1 MSTQTESVEFHDG
14 WQGTVTKKPGSQYRS
29 ILIRYLQPQW
39 PRVVWMALL
48 LFGGIGLQLIHPLIM
63 RSFIDTATEGGSL
76 QQLTRA
82 GLLFIGVGLVH
93 QAVSAFAGYVSSDVS
108 WRATN
113 RLRSD
118 LTGHL
123 LRLDMSFHNV
133 HTPGEL
139 IERVDGDVGRL
150 ASFFSDFVTEL
161 IGGVLLALGV
171 LIVLVVED
179 WRLGAILAAFVAV
192 YLTVHIRAQM
202 ISVPF
207 WHAERQAS
215 AELSGF
221 LEERLSGLRD
231 IRASGAIQYTMRRFH
246 EVVRRAFATGFKA
259 DLVTDVGWSISNT
272 VFAIGFAFAMAYG
285 AYLFQADVITIGT
298 VYLLI
303 HYLQMLHTPLN
314 RIQRQAEAFQ
324 SIRVGIQ
331 RVEELRMS
339 SPDILDGSGAILPS
353 GALSVEF
360 RNVCFSYQSEKPVLH
375 KLTFKLDSG
384 KVLGLLGRT
393 GSGKTTLSRLLFRL
407 YDANDGSICLSG
419 TDIRKPKLSDLRAHI
434 GLVTQDVQLFQ
445 ASVRDNLT
453 LFDGSI
459 ADDRILAGLHAL
471 GLDSWYE
478 SLPVGLDT
486 RLSPGGVGLSG
497 GEAQL
502 LAFTRAFLRD
512 PGLLILDE
520 ASSRLDAVTE
530 RRLERAMDALFR
542 NRTVLV
548 IAHRLSTVRRAD
560 EIMILEAGRIRE
572 CGSYARLADNP
583 DSVFSGLLQT
593 GLEDALS

>member
-1 MSTQTESVEFHDG
+1 MMKRRRNRYFAL
-14 WQGTVTKKPGSQYRS
+14 
-29 ILIRYLQPQW
+29 LICYLKPQW
-39 PRVVWMALL
+39 PRVLAMALL
-48 LFGGIGLQLIHPLIM
+48 LFGGIGLQLVNPLIM
-63 RSFIDTATEGGSL
+63 RFFIDTATEGGSL
-76 QQLTRA
+76 RQLTRA

-93 QAVSAFAGYVSSDVS
+93 QAVSAFASYVCSDVS

-113 RLRSD
+113 RLRSN
-118 LTGHL
+118 LTGHIL
-123 LRLDMSFHNV
+123 SLDMSFH
-133 HTPGEL
+133 HSRTPGEL

-150 ASFFSDFVTEL
+150 AAFFSDFVIEL
-161 IGGVLLALGV
+161 VGGLMLSLGV
-171 LIVLVVED
+171 LTVLMFED

-231 IRASGAIQYTMRRFH
+231 IRANGATTYTMRRFH
-246 EVVRRAFATGFKA
+246 EAVRRAFATAFKA
-259 DLVTDVGWSISNT
+259 DVITDVGWSISNI
-272 VFAIGFAFAMAYG
+272 VFAAGFASAMAYG
-285 AYLFQADVITIGT
+285 AYLYRADVITIGT

-303 HYLQMLHTPLN
+303 HYFQMLHTPLN
-314 RIQRQAEAFQ
+314 RIQRQVEAFQ

-331 RVEELRMS
+331 RVEELTSIRPEI
-339 SPDILDGSGAILPS
+339 PDGPGTILPT
-353 GALSVEF
+353 GPLTVEC
-360 RNVCFSYQSEKPVLH
+360 RNLCFSYQPEKPVLQD
-375 KLTFKLDSG
+375 LTFRLEPG

-407 YDANDGSICLSG
+407 CDACGGSIRLSG
-419 TDIRKPKLSDLRAHI
+419 TDIREPRLSDLRAHV

-459 ADDRILAGLHAL
+459 GDNRVIDALHVVGLGAWYASLPL
-471 GLDSWYE
+471 GLDSQM
-478 SLPVGLDT
+478 L
-486 RLSPGGVGLSG
+486 PGGGGLSA

-502 LAFTRAFLRD
+502 VAFARVFLRN

-520 ASSRLDAVTE
+520 ASSRLDAATE
-530 RRLERAMDALFR
+530 RRMQHAMDALLR
-542 NRTVLV
+542 DRTAIV
-548 IAHRLSTVRRAD
+548 IAHRLSTVYRAD
-560 EIMILEAGRIRE
+560 EIMILEEGRLRE
-572 CGSYARLADNP
+572 HGSYANLVKNP
-583 DSVFSGLLQT
+583 DSIFSGLLRT
-593 GLEDALS
+593 GLEGVLR

>member
-1 MSTQTESVEFHDG
+1 MMKRRRNRYFAL
-14 WQGTVTKKPGSQYRS
+14 
-29 ILIRYLQPQW
+29 LICYLKPQW
-39 PRVVWMALL
+39 PRVLAMALL
-48 LFGGIGLQLIHPLIM
+48 LFGGIGLQLVNPLIM
-63 RSFIDTATEGGSL
+63 RFFIDTATEGGSL
-76 QQLTRA
+76 RQLTRA

-93 QAVSAFAGYVSSDVS
+93 QAVSAFASYVCSDVS

-113 RLRSD
+113 RLRSN
-118 LTGHL
+118 LTGHIL
-123 LRLDMSFHNV
+123 SLDMSFH
-133 HTPGEL
+133 HSRTPGEL

-150 ASFFSDFVTEL
+150 AAFFSDFVIEL
-161 IGGVLLALGV
+161 VGGLMLSLGV
-171 LIVLVVED
+171 LTVLMFED

-231 IRASGAIQYTMRRFH
+231 IRANDATTYTMRRFH
-246 EVVRRAFATGFKA
+246 EAVRRAFATAFKA
-259 DLVTDVGWSISNT
+259 DVITDVGWSISNI
-272 VFAIGFAFAMAYG
+272 VFAAGFASAMAYG
-285 AYLFQADVITIGT
+285 AYLYRADVITIGT

-303 HYLQMLHTPLN
+303 HYFQMLHTPLN
-314 RIQRQAEAFQ
+314 RIQRQVEAFQ

-331 RVEELRMS
+331 RVEELTSIR
-339 SPDILDGSGAILPS
+339 PEIRDGPGAILPT
-353 GALSVEF
+353 GPLTVEC
-360 RNVCFSYQSEKPVLH
+360 RNLCFSYQPEKPVLQD
-375 KLTFKLDSG
+375 LTFRLEPG

-407 YDANDGSICLSG
+407 CDACGGSIRLSG
-419 TDIRKPKLSDLRAHI
+419 TDIREPRLSDLRAHV

-459 ADDRILAGLHAL
+459 GDNRVIDALHVVGLGAWYASLHL
-471 GLDSWYE
+471 GLDSQM
-478 SLPVGLDT
+478 L
-486 RLSPGGVGLSG
+486 PGGGGLSA

-502 LAFTRAFLRD
+502 VAFARVFLRN

-520 ASSRLDAVTE
+520 ASSRLDAATE
-530 RRLERAMDALFR
+530 RRMQRGMDALLR
-542 NRTVLV
+542 NRTAIV
-548 IAHRLSTVRRAD
+548 IAHRLSTVYRAD
-560 EIMILEAGRIRE
+560 EIMILEEGRLRE
-572 CGSYARLADNP
+572 HGSYANLVKNP
-583 DSVFSGLLQT
+583 DSIFSGLLRT
-593 GLEDALS
+593 GLEGVLR

>member
-1 MSTQTESVEFHDG
+1 MKRRRNRYFAL
-14 WQGTVTKKPGSQYRS
+14 
-29 ILIRYLQPQW
+29 LICYLKPQW
-39 PRVVWMALL
+39 PRVLAMALL
-48 LFGGIGLQLIHPLIM
+48 LFGGIGLQLVNPLIM
-63 RSFIDTATEGGSL
+63 RFFIDTATEGGSL
-76 QQLTRA
+76 RQLTRA

-93 QAVSAFAGYVSSDVS
+93 QAVSAFASYVCSDVS

-113 RLRSD
+113 RLRSN
-118 LTGHL
+118 LTGHIL
-123 LRLDMSFHNV
+123 SLDMSFH
-133 HTPGEL
+133 HSRTPGEL

-150 ASFFSDFVTEL
+150 AAFFSDFVIEL
-161 IGGVLLALGV
+161 VGGLMLSLGV
-171 LIVLVVED
+171 LTVLMFED

-231 IRASGAIQYTMRRFH
+231 IRANGATTYTMRRFH
-246 EVVRRAFATGFKA
+246 EAVRRAFATAFKA
-259 DLVTDVGWSISNT
+259 DVITDVGWSISNI
-272 VFAIGFAFAMAYG
+272 VFAAGFASAMAYG
-285 AYLFQADVITIGT
+285 AYLYRADVITIGT

-303 HYLQMLHTPLN
+303 HYFQMLHTPLN
-314 RIQRQAEAFQ
+314 RIQRQVEAFQ

-331 RVEELRMS
+331 RVEELTSIRPEI
-339 SPDILDGSGAILPS
+339 PDGPGTILPT
-353 GALSVEF
+353 GPLTVEC
-360 RNVCFSYQSEKPVLH
+360 RNLCFSYQPEKPVLQD
-375 KLTFKLDSG
+375 LTFRLEPG

-407 YDANDGSICLSG
+407 CDACGGSIRLSG
-419 TDIRKPKLSDLRAHI
+419 TDIREPRLSDLRAHV

-459 ADDRILAGLHAL
+459 GDNRVIDALHVVGLGAWYASLPL
-471 GLDSWYE
+471 GLDSQM
-478 SLPVGLDT
+478 L
-486 RLSPGGVGLSG
+486 PGGGGLSA

-502 LAFTRAFLRD
+502 VAFARVFLRN

-520 ASSRLDAVTE
+520 ASSRLDAATE
-530 RRLERAMDALFR
+530 RRMQHAMDALLR
-542 NRTVLV
+542 DRTAIV
-548 IAHRLSTVRRAD
+548 IAHRLSTVYRAD
-560 EIMILEAGRIRE
+560 EIMILEEGRLRE
-572 CGSYARLADNP
+572 HGSYANLVKNP
-583 DSVFSGLLQT
+583 DSIFSGLLRT
-593 GLEDALS
+593 GLEGVLR